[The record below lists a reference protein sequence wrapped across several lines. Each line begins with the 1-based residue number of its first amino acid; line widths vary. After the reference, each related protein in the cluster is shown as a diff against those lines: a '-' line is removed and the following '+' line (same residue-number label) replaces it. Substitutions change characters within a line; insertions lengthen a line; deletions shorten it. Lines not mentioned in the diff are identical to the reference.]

1 MSTFDSVI
9 DFLPDLVSIPGF
21 LFYSVLA
28 YIFSFTIS
36 VCTARIVEKNLNIE
50 DGIKNTINE
59 NRKKRD

>member
-1 MSTFDSVI
+1 MSTFDKVM

-36 VCTARIVEKNLNIE
+36 VCMARIV
-50 DGIKNTINE
+50 
-59 NRKKRD
+59 